1 MRILLVILIAVFSS
15 SFVVRCSGQ
24 GEKFDGSVL
33 WSVTN
38 PRNEKVSYIL
48 GTCHMIDSSQ
58 LAFPVNLIKG
68 LIDRSQYIWVEVS
81 KAQSGRFVYL
91 MQENMIADST
101 APKLPG
107 CLTPEYQR
115 KLDEIIDSSK
125 FLLPYIKPNLHLL
138 KPQALVVL
146 LEQELFV
153 KKIPNG
159 GLPNFFMDAY
169 FEEYAKETEKGILS
183 FETVTQ
189 QMQWLMQPNLDFSEA
204 VKKLESCIDLFYVPR
219 MDVWETYR
227 SQQIAQISAI
237 FDNQDLHISRNR
249 NMARRLDIS
258 MESYALFVMVGAAH
272 LGGENGILNLLDQK
286 GYIIKPVDIR
296 FSR

>member
-1 MRILLVILIAVFSS
+1 MPILRFILIAVLSS
-15 SFVVRCSGQ
+15 LSIIGCNGQ
-24 GEKFDGSVL
+24 EEKFDGSVL

-38 PRNEKVSYIL
+38 PKIGKTSYIL

-58 LAFPVNLIKG
+58 LTFPVNMIKG
-68 LIDRSQYIWVEVS
+68 MIDGSQYIWVEVS
-81 KAQSGRFVYL
+81 KSQSGRFVYL

-107 CLTPEYQR
+107 CLTSEYQV
-115 KLDEIIDSSK
+115 KLNRIIDSSK
-125 FLLPYIKPNLHLL
+125 FLLPGIKPNIHLL

-159 GLPNFFMDAY
+159 GLPNFFMDSY

-183 FETVTQ
+183 FETASQ
-189 QMQWLMQPNLDFSEA
+189 QVQWLMQPNLSFSEA
-204 VKKLESCIDLFYVPR
+204 VKKLEACIDLFYVPGL
-219 MDVWETYR
+219 DVWETYR
-227 SQQIAQISAI
+227 SQNIAQISAI
-237 FDNQDLHISRNR
+237 FDNQDWHISRNQ

-258 MESYALFVMVGAAH
+258 LQSYALFVMVGAAH
-272 LGGENGILNLLDQK
+272 LGGENGILNLLDQE
-286 GYIIKPVDIR
+286 GYIIKPVEIE